1 MAEQEK
7 DLNEEMMTE
16 EVQAEDIETAEVEAE
31 TEATEETVE
40 VEAETEETAET
51 EESGETKEKKKG
63 FFNRDKKDKK
73 DEKIEELNDR
83 LMRQMAEFDNFRK
96 RTEKEKSQMYTVGA
110 ADVIEKLLP
119 VVDNFERGLAAMTE
133 DEKTTPFAQGMEL
146 VYKQLMTTLTDM
158 GVTPIEAV
166 GVEFNPDFHNAVM
179 QAPSDVVVSDIRWER
194 VGKLHGNSLA
204 LKRKNKHVLGRWS
217 SWNCVFVF
225 LLMVCDEKRK
235 K

>member
-7 DLNEEMMTE
+7 DLNEGIMTE
-16 EVQAEDIETAEVEAE
+16 EVQAEDIESVGMEVETDTPE
-31 TEATEETVE
+31 EPTEVE
-40 VEAETEETAET
+40 VETEETET
-51 EESGETKEKKKG
+51 EASDEKKENKKG

-83 LMRQMAEFDNFRK
+83 LMRQMAEFENFRK

-119 VVDNFERGLAAMTE
+119 VVDNFERGLAAMTD
-133 DEKTTPFAQGMEL
+133 DEKTTSFAQGMEL

-179 QAPSDVVVSDIRWER
+179 QAPSEEYESGVVIQELQRGYVYKEKVIRY
-194 VGKLHGNSLA
+194 S
-204 LKRKNKHVLGRWS
+204 
-217 SWNCVFVF
+217 
-225 LLMVCDEKRK
+225 MVMVAE
-235 K
+235 

>member
-7 DLNEEMMTE
+7 DLNEGIMTE
-16 EVQAEDIETAEVEAE
+16 EVQAEDIESVGMEVE
-31 TEATEETVE
+31 TDTPEETTEVE
-40 VEAETEETAET
+40 VETEETET
-51 EESGETKEKKKG
+51 EASDEKKENKKG

-83 LMRQMAEFDNFRK
+83 LMRQMAEFENFRK

-119 VVDNFERGLAAMTE
+119 VVDNFERGLAAMTD
-133 DEKTTPFAQGMEL
+133 DEKTTSFAQGMEL

-179 QAPSDVVVSDIRWER
+179 QAPSEEYESGVVIQELQRGYEKKKKVIRY
-194 VGKLHGNSLA
+194 S
-204 LKRKNKHVLGRWS
+204 
-217 SWNCVFVF
+217 
-225 LLMVCDEKRK
+225 MVMVAE
-235 K
+235 

>member
-16 EVQAEDIETAEVEAE
+16 EVQAEDIETA
-31 TEATEETVE
+31 E

-133 DEKTTPFAQGMEL
+133 EEKTTSFAQGMEL

-179 QAPSDVVVSDIRWER
+179 QAPSEEYESGVVIQELQRGYVYKEKVIRY
-194 VGKLHGNSLA
+194 S
-204 LKRKNKHVLGRWS
+204 
-217 SWNCVFVF
+217 
-225 LLMVCDEKRK
+225 MVMVAE
-235 K
+235 

>member
-7 DLNEEMMTE
+7 DLNEGIMTE
-16 EVQAEDIETAEVEAE
+16 EVQAEDIESVGMEVE
-31 TEATEETVE
+31 TDTPEETTEVE
-40 VEAETEETAET
+40 VETEETET
-51 EESGETKEKKKG
+51 EASDEKKENKKG

-83 LMRQMAEFDNFRK
+83 LMRQMAEFENFRK

-119 VVDNFERGLAAMTE
+119 VVDNFERGLAAMTD
-133 DEKTTPFAQGMEL
+133 DEKTTSFAQGMEL

-158 GVTPIEAV
+158 GVTSIEAV

-179 QAPSDVVVSDIRWER
+179 QAPSEEYESGVVIQELQRGYVYKEKVIGYS
-194 VGKLHGNSLA
+194 
-204 LKRKNKHVLGRWS
+204 
-217 SWNCVFVF
+217 
-225 LLMVCDEKRK
+225 MVMVAE
-235 K
+235 

>member
-16 EVQAEDIETAEVEAE
+16 EVQAEDIESVGMEVE
-31 TEATEETVE
+31 TDTPEETTEVE
-40 VEAETEETAET
+40 VETEEAEA
-51 EESGETKEKKKG
+51 EASDEKKENKKG

-83 LMRQMAEFDNFRK
+83 LMRQMAEFENFRK

-119 VVDNFERGLAAMTE
+119 VVDNFERGLAAMTD
-133 DEKTTPFAQGMEL
+133 DEKTTSFAQGMEL

-158 GVTPIEAV
+158 GVTSIEAV

-179 QAPSDVVVSDIRWER
+179 QAPSEEYESGVVIQELQRGYVYKEKVIRY
-194 VGKLHGNSLA
+194 S
-204 LKRKNKHVLGRWS
+204 
-217 SWNCVFVF
+217 
-225 LLMVCDEKRK
+225 MVMVAE
-235 K
+235 

>member
-16 EVQAEDIETAEVEAE
+16 EVQAEDIETADVEAE
-31 TEATEETVE
+31 TEAAEETEE

-133 DEKTTPFAQGMEL
+133 EEKTTSFAQGMEL

-179 QAPSDVVVSDIRWER
+179 QAPSEEYESGVVIQELQRGYVYKEKVIRY
-194 VGKLHGNSLA
+194 S
-204 LKRKNKHVLGRWS
+204 
-217 SWNCVFVF
+217 
-225 LLMVCDEKRK
+225 MVMVAE
-235 K
+235 